1 MDCYFNVNRLPDV
14 AQRILSAMHD
24 KGIVCFYGCHEIYQE
39 WIFRE
44 LVFWLNDSSWMILDK
59 ENIKEQCI
67 TIPDQFQDTVF
78 FLDLRGTSSENQTY
92 NLKSAIG
99 WETPPHILI
108 LCEMNTVL
116 TLDDAY
122 TLAKPATFD
131 LEDLRISKSE
141 FYDFFVAQGMTF
153 AYDEKWYAWIQ
164 GDLAIAMQSLRT
176 AKELG
181 YTHLEQSRESLIHSF
196 DWILQRDFTIEERK
210 KICILQY
217 LLEFDIKMLDQL
229 WDYEEKTSSLCLR
242 LYNMGLTTSKA
253 WNTYQCLGLF
263 KMVLSKDVYAL
274 LSLSERQL
282 LERKIGRY
290 FFSKGMWQDA
300 LHLINETHDDNLAK
314 ELLGRML
321 SEFSIISDSKL
332 VMEMVTILSD
342 LLMPDSM
349 EIWFLEMVQDTFTG
363 NRARRWKNTQKMM
376 AIWDDVRNQQ
386 EGFYTFSAVLIAI
399 SLCENGKFQEC
410 SEFLSGKIM
419 TASFEIE
426 AHYSILQF
434 LLQYTCLVQNMNAF
448 NIKEFI
454 AAKAS
459 LMCEEQGNCAVMLM
473 KMLYGHDL
481 NFTLF
486 QINEYDRMFEKLL
499 QRETECATEL
509 QKLLSQ
515 ILYRSYDL
523 VVKYYPSEMN
533 DHDLP
538 LHQKIE
544 LSTNNNVKL
553 WGSYMLSL
561 EKMNLGEYQLAQG
574 YSEDTLYY
582 CKVVGHPLMYF
593 KSLLLGVRI
602 ASMNHQ
608 YERAER
614 LLNQARD
621 LDGFSQWLIF
631 SSALLMEEAY
641 LMLMQKKFSESKSV
655 LMEAMGNLTLLQ
667 NRMGQVDVLLHLCLI
682 GYCEDKVRN
691 TDDIRDYWCKAQKI
705 AQEQNGIVFLD
716 RFLESHL
723 DLKIWLESGED
734 FTGKENQLH
743 CVKNCSGIRICLFRE
758 FSLQH
763 GDLVLEEEIWP
774 TRKVKAIFQ
783 YLLIHP
789 EERIARSELAKVFW
803 PDIQDHTQSLANL
816 RVALS
821 LLGKTLAIIGLEDML
836 KRNRH
841 RAWLEIPENAYV
853 DYFVLKNSY
862 EEGKACYK
870 QKDYR
875 MAEKHFQSSLKI
887 LEEPYLSTQS
897 KDQWINSERKK
908 VEKRLERCQYYLLRI
923 ALENQQFSKAV
934 VYCRKMLE
942 ENRYREDLYRILINT
957 LKKQGRVG
965 EALGAYK
972 QYKKMLQEELKINPA
987 KEMVVMES
995 RLKNSLL

>member
-1 MDCYFNVNRLPDV
+1 
-14 AQRILSAMHD
+14 
-24 KGIVCFYGCHEIYQE
+24 
-39 WIFRE
+39 
-44 LVFWLNDSSWMILDK
+44 
-59 ENIKEQCI
+59 
-67 TIPDQFQDTVF
+67 
-78 FLDLRGTSSENQTY
+78 
-92 NLKSAIG
+92 
-99 WETPPHILI
+99 
-108 LCEMNTVL
+108 
-116 TLDDAY
+116 
-122 TLAKPATFD
+122 
-131 LEDLRISKSE
+131 
-141 FYDFFVAQGMTF
+141 
-153 AYDEKWYAWIQ
+153 
-164 GDLAIAMQSLRT
+164 
-176 AKELG
+176 
-181 YTHLEQSRESLIHSF
+181 
-196 DWILQRDFTIEERK
+196 
-210 KICILQY
+210 
-217 LLEFDIKMLDQL
+217 
-229 WDYEEKTSSLCLR
+229 
-242 LYNMGLTTSKA
+242 
-253 WNTYQCLGLF
+253 
-263 KMVLSKDVYAL
+263 
-274 LSLSERQL
+274 
-282 LERKIGRY
+282 
-290 FFSKGMWQDA
+290 
-300 LHLINETHDDNLAK
+300 
-314 ELLGRML
+314 
-321 SEFSIISDSKL
+321 
-332 VMEMVTILSD
+332 
-342 LLMPDSM
+342 
-349 EIWFLEMVQDTFTG
+349 
-363 NRARRWKNTQKMM
+363 
-376 AIWDDVRNQQ
+376 
-386 EGFYTFSAVLIAI
+386 
-399 SLCENGKFQEC
+399 
-410 SEFLSGKIM
+410 
-419 TASFEIE
+419 
-426 AHYSILQF
+426 
-434 LLQYTCLVQNMNAF
+434 
-448 NIKEFI
+448 
-454 AAKAS
+454 
-459 LMCEEQGNCAVMLM
+459 
-473 KMLYGHDL
+473 
-481 NFTLF
+481 
-486 QINEYDRMFEKLL
+486 
-499 QRETECATEL
+499 
-509 QKLLSQ
+509 
-515 ILYRSYDL
+515 
-523 VVKYYPSEMN
+523 
-533 DHDLP
+533 
-538 LHQKIE
+538 
-544 LSTNNNVKL
+544 
-553 WGSYMLSL
+553 
-561 EKMNLGEYQLAQG
+561 
-574 YSEDTLYY
+574 
-582 CKVVGHPLMYF
+582 
-593 KSLLLGVRI
+593 
-602 ASMNHQ
+602 MNHQ